1 MFIKSRHFKGKAN
14 LYFCLQESYRGADG
28 KPKTRH
34 IAYLGVQPVKKLK
47 KLMQEGLLTE
57 DQVAEITFQNDFSIA
72 GYELETYL
80 EKLKK
85 YLLPMM
91 HKGIMAGYAQKE
103 PSSGEVG
110 GRKARHLRT

>member
-1 MFIKSRHFKGKAN
+1 MFVKSRNFKGKSN

-47 KLMQEGLLTE
+47 KLIQEGLLTE
-57 DQVAEITFQNDFSIA
+57 EQVAGITFQNDFSMA

-80 EKLKK
+80 KRLQEKSLANNTQ
-85 YLLPMM
+85 
-91 HKGIMAGYAQKE
+91 I
-103 PSSGEVG
+103 
-110 GRKARHLRT
+110 